1 PNNLNVPNEEFIARQ
16 SFTNS
21 SIMNNQ
27 NTISI
32 DISNYL
38 RKLIQSGEKIPAK
51 LSFLLAITDS
61 RLPGYDSDN
70 AGFDAF
76 SKEGAQKAYQDFLA
90 GKLTLPTGQQL
101 TEDSLAPKIVL
112 SNVFEVKH
120 ESIEVT
126 TEAGQAPNLPEKT
139 TIFYSDG
146 SQREVTVNWSEVPA
160 SSYQKEGTFTVVG
173 RAAGV

>member
-1 PNNLNVPNEEFIARQ
+1 
-16 SFTNS
+16 
-21 SIMNNQ
+21 MNNQ

-76 SKEGAQKAYQDFLA
+76 QRRRTKGLSRLFRQIDLA
-90 GKLTLPTGQQL
+90 
-101 TEDSLAPKIVL
+101 
-112 SNVFEVKH
+112 
-120 ESIEVT
+120 
-126 TEAGQAPNLPEKT
+126 
-139 TIFYSDG
+139 
-146 SQREVTVNWSEVPA
+146 NWSTA
-160 SSYQKEGTFTVVG
+160 SRG
-173 RAAGV
+173 

>member
-1 PNNLNVPNEEFIARQ
+1 MSNTITWNNGPNNLNVPNEEFIARQ

-76 SKEGAQKAYQDFLA
+76 SKEGAQKAYQDFLT

-101 TEDSLAPKIVL
+101 AEDSLALKL
-112 SNVFEVKH
+112 FYRMFSKSNMSRLRSRQKRVKPLNY
-120 ESIEVT
+120 
-126 TEAGQAPNLPEKT
+126 QKT
-139 TIFYSDG
+139 TIFI
-146 SQREVTVNWSEVPA
+146 RMVHNE
-160 SSYQKEGTFTVVG
+160 K
-173 RAAGV
+173 